1 MAEGVNV
8 RLSRKLRNFIAEQT
22 GPDGLYENASEYVR
36 DLIRSD
42 FKRLETNKWN
52 WLYEQLTPGMEAGE
66 DEFVPFD
73 AESIIATAK
82 KQKAENAS

>member
-1 MAEGVNV
+1 MLEKAIKVTE
-8 RLSRKLRNFIAEQT
+8 RKPYTHLMYARYLDDLVICI
-22 GPDGLYENASEYVR
+22 ENHA
-36 DLIRSD
+36 
-42 FKRLETNKWN
+42 KWN
-52 WLYEQLTPGMEAGE
+52 WLYEQLAPGMEAGE